1 MEMRLK
7 CSTLNDMTNEK
18 LPKWDLE
25 SIYPS
30 VTSPSFED
38 DINSIYK
45 KAEELKSKSA
55 DKNSSILSILSLYDE
70 LADIV
75 ENVGSYVYTSFSVNT
90 TDRDVLAA
98 MGKAEKAQTAA
109 SDASTVMVHYLSQRT
124 DEFSSPELE
133 PYALFLKEVKTEAEH
148 MMSLEEEALANEML
162 QVSASA
168 WSRLQESVTASI
180 ADGDKTLTQL
190 RGMAMDSD
198 RSVRKNAYEREIKIL
213 DANKTAIAAALNGV
227 KGTALLLE
235 KRRGWADPLDR
246 SCNTAR
252 ISRKALSALISAL
265 EESLPIFRDYLK
277 TKAKLLGLEKLEW
290 YDMFAPVG
298 NASMSFTFE
307 EAKTLIIDA
316 YSSFSPE
323 VGAFIKNALDSHWVD
338 PEAHEGK
345 IGGAY
350 DIFFPKK
357 KESRVMMNWEGT
369 YDSVSTLA
377 HELGHA
383 YHDSVVKDFP
393 ASQRSYPMTLAE
405 TASIFG
411 ETVIFQEVLK
421 KADKDQQLSLI
432 EAYVQGA
439 CQVCVDILS
448 RFYFERSAFE
458 ARKEGEV
465 TADDFSKMMLQAQED
480 TYGDGLGT
488 KHQYMWAVKGH
499 YYSEGF
505 SFYNYPYAFG
515 QLFALGLFASKDSV
529 PDFPKHY
536 KEVLSM
542 TGRFEAKKVAAA
554 AGCDIE
560 SKEFWMKGISVIAGY
575 IEKMKEWL

>member
-1 MEMRLK
+1 
-7 CSTLNDMTNEK
+7 MTNEK

-30 VTSPSFED
+30 VTSPLFED
-38 DINSIYK
+38 DINAIYQ

-70 LADIV
+70 MADIV

-98 MGKAEKAQTAA
+98 MGKAEKAQTVA

-180 ADGDKTLTQL
+180 HDGDKTLTQL
-190 RGMAMDSD
+190 RGLAMDSD
-198 RSVRKNAYEREIKIL
+198 RSVRKDAYEREVKIL
-213 DANKTAIAAALNGV
+213 ADNKTAIAAALNGV

-235 KRRGWADPLDR
+235 KRRGWKDPLDR

-252 ISRKALSALISAL
+252 ISRKALSALIEAL

-277 TKAKLLGLEKLEW
+277 TKAKLLGLERLEW

-298 NASMSFTFE
+298 DSSMSFTFE
-307 EAKTLIIDA
+307 EAKALIVDA

-350 DIFFPKK
+350 DIYFPKK

-383 YHDSVVKDFP
+383 YHDSVVKEYP

-465 TADDFSKMMLQAQED
+465 TADDYSAMMLKAQED
-480 TYGDGLGT
+480 TYGDGLGI

-499 YYSEGF
+499 YYNEGF

-529 PDFPKHY
+529 SDFPKHY

-542 TGRFEAKKVAAA
+542 TGRFEAKDVAAA

-560 SKEFWMKGISVIAGY
+560 DKEFWKKGISVIAGY

>member
-1 MEMRLK
+1 
-7 CSTLNDMTNEK
+7 MTKEK

-30 VTSPSFED
+30 VLSSEFLD
-38 DINSIYK
+38 DIDCIYK
-45 KAEELKSKSA
+45 KAEELKTKSA
-55 DKNSSILSILSLYDE
+55 DENQSILSILSLYDE
-70 LADIV
+70 MSDVV
-75 ENVGSYVYTSFSVNT
+75 ESVGSFVYTSFSVNT
-90 TDRDVLAA
+90 TDRDITLA

-109 SDASTVMVHYLSQRT
+109 SDAVTVMIYNLSKRR
-124 DEFSSPELE
+124 DEFSDPSLE
-133 PYALFLKEVKTEAEH
+133 PYALFLNEVKTDAEH

-277 TKAKLLGLEKLEW
+277 TKARLLGLEKLEW

-307 EAKTLIIDA
+307 EAKALIIDA

-383 YHDSVVKDFP
+383 YHDSVVKDYP

-421 KADKDQQLSLI
+421 KADKDEQLGLI

-465 TADDFSKMMLQAQED
+465 TPDDFSRMMLQAQED
-480 TYGDGLGT
+480 TYGDALGT
-488 KHQYMWAVKGH
+488 KHEYMWAVKGH
-499 YYSEGF
+499 YYNEGF

-529 PDFPKHY
+529 KDFPKHY
-536 KEVLSM
+536 REVLSM
-542 TGRFEAKKVAAA
+542 TGRFEAKDVAAA

-560 SKEFWMKGISVIAGY
+560 DKEFWKKGISVIAEY
-575 IEKMKEWL
+575 AEKLKEWL

>member
-1 MEMRLK
+1 
-7 CSTLNDMTNEK
+7 MTNEK

-30 VTSPSFED
+30 VTSPLFED
-38 DINSIYK
+38 DINAIYQ

-70 LADIV
+70 MADIV

-90 TDRDVLAA
+90 TDRDMLAA
-98 MGKAEKAQTAA
+98 MGKAEKAQTVA

-133 PYALFLKEVKTEAEH
+133 PYALFLKEVKTDAEH

-180 ADGDKTLTQL
+180 HDGDKTLTQL
-190 RGMAMDSD
+190 RGLAMDSD
-198 RSVRKNAYEREIKIL
+198 RSVRKDAYEREVKIL
-213 DANKTAIAAALNGV
+213 GDNKTAIAAALNGV

-235 KRRGWADPLDR
+235 KRRGWKDPLDR

-252 ISRKALSALISAL
+252 ISRKALSALIGAL

-277 TKAKLLGLEKLEW
+277 TKAKLLGLETLEW

-298 NASMSFTFE
+298 DASMSFTFE
-307 EAKTLIIDA
+307 EAKALIIDA

-323 VGAFIKNALDSHWVD
+323 VGAFIKNALESHWVD

-383 YHDSVVKDFP
+383 YHDSVVKNYP

-448 RFYFERSAFE
+448 RFYFERSSFE

-465 TADDFSKMMLQAQED
+465 TADDYSAMMLKAQED
-480 TYGDGLGT
+480 TYGDGLGV

-499 YYSEGF
+499 YYNEGF

-529 PDFPKHY
+529 SDFPKHY

-542 TGRFEAKKVAAA
+542 TGRFEAKEVAAA

-560 SKEFWMKGISVIAGY
+560 DKEFWKKGISVIAAY

>member
-1 MEMRLK
+1 
-7 CSTLNDMTNEK
+7 MTKEK

-30 VTSPSFED
+30 VLSSEFLD
-38 DINSIYK
+38 DIDCIYK
-45 KAEELKSKSA
+45 KAEELKTKSA
-55 DKNSSILSILSLYDE
+55 DENQSILSILSLYDE
-70 LADIV
+70 MSDVV
-75 ENVGSYVYTSFSVNT
+75 ESVGSFVYTSFSVNT
-90 TDRDVLAA
+90 TDRDITLA

-109 SDASTVMVHYLSQRT
+109 SDAVTVMIYNLSKRR
-124 DEFSSPELE
+124 DEFSDPSLE
-133 PYALFLKEVKTEAEH
+133 PYALFLNEVKTDAEH
-148 MMSLEEEALANEML
+148 MMSLKEEALANEML

-307 EAKTLIIDA
+307 EAKALIIDA

-383 YHDSVVKDFP
+383 YHDSVVKDYP

-421 KADKDQQLSLI
+421 KADKDEQLGLI

-465 TADDFSKMMLQAQED
+465 TPDDFSRMMLQAQED
-480 TYGDGLGT
+480 TYGDALGT
-488 KHQYMWAVKGH
+488 KHEYMWAVKGH
-499 YYSEGF
+499 YYNEGF

-529 PDFPKHY
+529 EDFPKHY
-536 KEVLSM
+536 REVLSM
-542 TGRFEAKKVAAA
+542 TGRFEAKDVAAA

-560 SKEFWMKGISVIAGY
+560 DKEFWKKGISVIAEY
-575 IEKMKEWL
+575 AEKLKEWL

>member
-1 MEMRLK
+1 MSK
-7 CSTLNDMTNEK
+7 EK

-30 VTSPSFED
+30 VTSPEFEG
-38 DINSIYK
+38 DIK
-45 KAEELKSKSA
+45 KIHELSENLKTLSSDKSA
-55 DKNSSILSILSLYDE
+55 SILSILNLYDTLMDVLE
-70 LADIV
+70 T
-75 ENVGSYVYTSFSVNT
+75 VGSYTYTSFSVNT
-90 TDRDVLAA
+90 TDSDVLAA
-98 MGKAEKAQTAA
+98 MGKAEKAETAA
-109 SDASTVMVHYLSQRT
+109 GDAVTMMIHHLSSRT
-124 DEFSSPELE
+124 EEFSLPELKD
-133 PYALFLKEVKTEAEH
+133 YSLFLKEVKVSSEH

-168 WSRLQESVTASI
+168 WGRLQESVTSSI

-190 RGMAMDSD
+190 RGMAMSSD
-198 RSVRKNAYEREIKIL
+198 REERKKAYEREVKIL
-213 DANKTAIAAALNGV
+213 ADHKVALAAALNGV
-227 KGTALLLE
+227 KGTALMLE
-235 KRRGWADPLDR
+235 KRRGWKDPLDR

-252 ISRKALSALISAL
+252 ISRKTLDALISAL
-265 EESLPIFRDYLK
+265 EEALPMFRDYLN
-277 TKAKLLGLEKLEW
+277 TKARLLHLDKLQW
-290 YDMFAPVG
+290 YDLVAPVG
-298 NASMSFTFE
+298 KASMAFTFS
-307 EAKTLIIDA
+307 EAKDLIIDA

-323 VGAFIKNALDSHWVD
+323 VGAFIRNALENNWVD

-383 YHDSVVKDFP
+383 YHDSVVKDYP

-421 KADKDQQLSLI
+421 KADKDEQLGLI

-458 ARKEGEV
+458 ARREGEV
-465 TADDFSKMMLQAQED
+465 TPDDFSRMMLQAQED
-480 TYGDGLGT
+480 TYGDALGT
-488 KHQYMWAVKGH
+488 KHEYMWAVKGH
-499 YYSEGF
+499 YYNEGF

-529 PDFPKHY
+529 KDFPKHY
-536 KEVLSM
+536 REVLSM
-542 TGRFEAKKVAAA
+542 TGRFEAKDVAAA

-560 SKEFWMKGISVIAGY
+560 DKEFWKKGISVIAEY
-575 IEKMKEWL
+575 AEKLKEWL

>member
-1 MEMRLK
+1 M
-7 CSTLNDMTNEK
+7 STEK

-30 VTSPSFED
+30 VTSEEFLSD
-38 DINSIYK
+38 VDLIYK
-45 KAEELKSKSA
+45 KADELKKRSA
-55 DKNSSILSILSLYDE
+55 DKSSSILSILSLYDE
-70 LADIV
+70 LFDVV
-75 ENVGSYVYTSFSVNT
+75 ESVGSYVYTSFSVDT
-90 TDRDVLAA
+90 TNSEILAA
-98 MGKAEKAQTAA
+98 MGKAEKAETAA
-109 SDASTVMVHYLSQRT
+109 SDASTVMVHYLSKRT
-124 DEFSSPELE
+124 DEFSDPSLK
-133 PYALFLKEVKTEAEH
+133 PYELFLKEVKTEAEH

-168 WSRLQESVTASI
+168 WGRLQESVTSSI
-180 ADGDKTLTQL
+180 KDGDKTLTQL
-190 RGMAMDSD
+190 RGLAMDSD
-198 RSVRKNAYEREIKIL
+198 RSVRKDAYEREKKIL
-213 DANKTAIAAALNGV
+213 AENKVAIAAALNGV

-235 KRRGWADPLDR
+235 KRRGWKDPLDR

-252 ISRKALSALISAL
+252 ISRKALDALIAAL
-265 EESLPIFRDYLK
+265 EESLPIFRDYMHV
-277 TKAKLLGLEKLEW
+277 KAKLMGLERLEW

-298 NASMSFTFE
+298 DASLSFSFE
-307 EAKTLIIDA
+307 EAKALIIDA

-323 VGAFIKNALDSHWVD
+323 VGAFIKNALDNHWVD

-383 YHDSVVKDFP
+383 YHDSVVKDYP

-405 TASIFG
+405 TAPIFG
-411 ETVIFQEVLK
+411 ESVIIQEVLK
-421 KADKDQQLSLI
+421 KADKNQQLSLI

-448 RFYFERSAFE
+448 RFYFERSCFE

-465 TADDFSKMMLQAQED
+465 TPDDFSKMMLQAQED
-480 TYGDGLGT
+480 TYGDGLGV
-488 KHQYMWAVKGH
+488 KHEYMWAVKGH
-499 YYSEGF
+499 YYNEGF

-529 PDFPKHY
+529 SDFPTHY

-542 TGRFEAKKVAAA
+542 TGRFEAKEVALA

-560 SKEFWMKGISVIAGY
+560 DKEFWKKGISVIAGY

>member
-1 MEMRLK
+1 
-7 CSTLNDMTNEK
+7 
-18 LPKWDLE
+18 
-25 SIYPS
+25 
-30 VTSPSFED
+30 
-38 DINSIYK
+38 
-45 KAEELKSKSA
+45 
-55 DKNSSILSILSLYDE
+55 
-70 LADIV
+70 
-75 ENVGSYVYTSFSVNT
+75 
-90 TDRDVLAA
+90 
-98 MGKAEKAQTAA
+98 
-109 SDASTVMVHYLSQRT
+109 
-124 DEFSSPELE
+124 
-133 PYALFLKEVKTEAEH
+133 
-148 MMSLEEEALANEML
+148 
-162 QVSASA
+162 
-168 WSRLQESVTASI
+168 
-180 ADGDKTLTQL
+180 
-190 RGMAMDSD
+190 
-198 RSVRKNAYEREIKIL
+198 
-213 DANKTAIAAALNGV
+213 
-227 KGTALLLE
+227 
-235 KRRGWADPLDR
+235 
-246 SCNTAR
+246 
-252 ISRKALSALISAL
+252 
-265 EESLPIFRDYLK
+265 
-277 TKAKLLGLEKLEW
+277 
-290 YDMFAPVG
+290 MFAPVG
-298 NASMSFTFE
+298 DASMSFTFE
-307 EAKTLIIDA
+307 EAKALIIDA

-323 VGAFIKNALDSHWVD
+323 VGAFIKNALASHWVD

-383 YHDSVVKDFP
+383 YHDSVVKNYP

-458 ARKEGEV
+458 ARKDGEV
-465 TADDFSKMMLQAQED
+465 TADDFSAMMLKAQED

-499 YYSEGF
+499 YYNEGF

-542 TGRFEAKKVAAA
+542 TGRFEAKEVAAA

-560 SKEFWMKGISVIAGY
+560 DKEFWKKGISVIAGY